1 MKKYKFGERLIEG
14 IIKSRP
20 NRFIMVVDI
29 DGRKQKCYCPS
40 TGKIGSIEFEDI
52 PCLLSKS
59 DNLKRK
65 MPYTVEAFSLDPTFK
80 KRKFWIGI
88 NQVQVN
94 RYVEHFLRTGQLSRM
109 IGKVETVE
117 TEVTLGKSRLD
128 FLVNGKN
135 YVEVKTLLRMIPTK
149 GHPKHRDMPISF
161 TGYDRL
167 IKHFGDIVRKTDKGS
182 RAIIVLCHTYDAKRF
197 TVPEVGGVKEITDAA
212 KKAQKKGMENWQINL
227 KVDSE
232 GVTLIKY
239 FKLNLHI

>member
-1 MKKYKFGERLIEG
+1 MKKYKFKKRLIEG

-20 NRFIMVVDI
+20 NRFIMVVDVN
-29 DGRKQKCYCPS
+29 GKKQKCYCPS
-40 TGKIGSIEFEDI
+40 TGRIGSIEFEDI

-65 MPYTVEAFSLDPTFK
+65 MPYTVEAFSLDPIS
-80 KRKFWIGI
+80 KRRKSWIGI

-94 RYVEHFLRTGQLSRM
+94 RYVEHFLRTGQLPRM
-109 IGKVETVE
+109 VGKVETVE
-117 TEVTLGKSRLD
+117 TEVTLGESRLD
-128 FLVNGKN
+128 FLVDGKN

-149 GHPKHRDMPISF
+149 GHPKHRDVPIAF

-167 IKHFGDIVRKTDKGS
+167 IKHFGDIVRKTGKGS
-182 RAIIVLCHTYDAKRF
+182 RAIIVLCHTYDARRF
-197 TVPEVGGVKEITDAA
+197 TVPEVEGVDEIANAA

-232 GVTLIKY
+232 GVAFIKY
-239 FKLNLHI
+239 F